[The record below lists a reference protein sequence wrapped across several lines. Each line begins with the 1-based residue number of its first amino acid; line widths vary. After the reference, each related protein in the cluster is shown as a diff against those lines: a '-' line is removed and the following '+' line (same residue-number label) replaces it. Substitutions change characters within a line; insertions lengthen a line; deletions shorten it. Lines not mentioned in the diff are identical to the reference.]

1 MAVKDTS
8 PELWLPQT
16 RLQPPRQREDT
27 VFRPRLD
34 NLLHEF
40 VATHSLTLIS
50 APAGY
55 GKTTLAANLA
65 GPMAALLVAW
75 LTLDREDNN
84 PVIFIKA
91 LAAALQKL
99 NPACGAGIGSLLNSQ
114 VNPLPQGEQLMSF
127 LINEILETLPEPFVV
142 VLDDL
147 HAVTEQAVYHS
158 LDYLLAHMP
167 WQMRLVVTSRV
178 DPPLALARLRAR
190 GQLAELRLADL
201 RFTLDEITTLL
212 NHQLQLNLST
222 EELHILAAGTE
233 GWPAGL
239 RLLAVS
245 LDRLAPTQRASF
257 LGQLA
262 RTNRYVFDF
271 LAEEVLNRQETRIR
285 AFLLETAVLS
295 ELTPDL
301 CRAVT
306 NQSDAASTL
315 EELYRRNLFLFALD
329 DAAPFASTTYRY
341 HTLFAQFLRQQLTR
355 ERSGEEITEIHLR
368 AARAET
374 NPARAID
381 FFLAAAAWADAAQ
394 MIEQIAEVTFNQGL
408 LDRLS
413 GWIEALPAAVR
424 TTRPWL
430 LYFLGACAWGQGQ
443 FYQAQQ
449 LLEQALAGFKTT
461 GEERG
466 QGETLVQLSVIYQ
479 TSGNFEPGVSL
490 AQQALARPLS
500 QRSQTQLHMAFAWLK
515 LGQGDVQQAQA
526 QLEAALNLAE
536 TSGEGGPLQI
546 LAMQLRSPFHCLPN
560 GLGLMERLEG
570 LIDRRLPGQ
579 RHPWQGSLAA
589 LRAYRCLWR
598 GYLDE
603 AVAAAELAWSISD
616 ALGGLSWLM
625 VEVGP
630 LLTHLYFLRG
640 DTARVESAF
649 SQFAGLADQYSG
661 WRAAILFP
669 YALHVWSQDRLDE
682 AAQIYVRMH
691 QVGRTYEWPLG
702 PVLRQM
708 LRGLLE
714 IADQNYTAA
723 EQTLREAYRL
733 QQQVP
738 VSSRFNARL
747 LLAYLYC
754 RWRRPEAA
762 VHELSPVLSEYAQA
776 GLPGFILSYG
786 PVIVEPLLDLAQ
798 QYRLQ
803 PDLVTGIRERLHETG
818 LPRSLHIPDTGAV
831 MTPREVEVLRL
842 LIEGASN
849 KAIAAHLVV
858 SLPTVKTH
866 ISRILAKLG
875 VQTRGEAAARA
886 RHLHLV

>member
-1 MAVKDTS
+1 MAGEETS

-16 RLQPPRQREDT
+16 RLQPPRPREDT

-34 NLLHEF
+34 NLLREF
-40 VATHSLTLIS
+40 VATRSLTLIS

-65 GPMAALLVAW
+65 GPTGALPAAW
-75 LTLDREDNN
+75 LTLDREDNH
-84 PVIFIKA
+84 PAVFIKA
-91 LAAALQKL
+91 LAAALRKL
-99 NPACGAGIGSLLNSQ
+99 NPACGAGIGSWLNSQ
-114 VNPLPQGEQLMSF
+114 VTPLPQGERLMSF

-147 HAVTEQAVYHS
+147 HVVTEPAVYHS
-158 LDYLLAHMP
+158 LDHLLAHMP
-167 WQMRLVVTSRV
+167 WQMRLVVTSRG
-178 DPPLALARLRAR
+178 DPPLALALLRAR

-201 RFTLDEITTLL
+201 RFTPDEITTLL
-212 NHQLQLNLST
+212 NHQLQLDLSA
-222 EELHILAAGTE
+222 EELRTLAAGTE

-245 LDRLAPTQRASF
+245 LDRVAPGQRASF

-262 RTNRYVFDF
+262 QANRYVFDF
-271 LAEEVLNRQETRIR
+271 LAEEVLNRQDPRVR
-285 AFLLETAVLS
+285 AFLLETAILP
-295 ELTPDL
+295 ELTPEL

-315 EELYRRNLFLFALD
+315 EELYRRNLFLIALD
-329 DAAPFASTTYRY
+329 DALPLTSTTYRY

-355 ERSGEEITEIHLR
+355 ERSGEAITQIYLR

-381 FFLAAAAWADAAQ
+381 FYLAAAAWADAAQ
-394 MIEQIAEVTFNQGL
+394 VIEQVAEVTFNQGL

-413 GWIEALPAAVR
+413 GWIEAIPAAVR
-424 TTRPWL
+424 NTRPWL
-430 LYFLGACAWGQGQ
+430 LYFLGVCAWGQGQ
-443 FYQAQQ
+443 FDPAQQ

-461 GEERG
+461 GDERG
-466 QGETLVQLSVIYQ
+466 QGETLVQLSIIYQ
-479 TSGNFEPGVSL
+479 TAGNFEPGISM

-515 LGQGDVQQAQA
+515 LGQGDVQQAQV
-526 QLEAALNLAE
+526 QLEAAMDLAE
-536 TSGEGGPLQI
+536 TSGEDGPLQI
-546 LAMQLRSPFHCLPN
+546 LAMQLRSPFHCLPH
-560 GLGLMERLEG
+560 GLGIMERLED
-570 LIDRRLPGQ
+570 LIDRQNLDP

-589 LRAYRCLWR
+589 LRAYRCFWR
-598 GYLDE
+598 GQLDE
-603 AVAAAELAWSISD
+603 ALAAAEAAWSISET
-616 ALGGLSWLM
+616 LGGLSWLM

-630 LLTHLYFLRG
+630 LLIHLYFVRG
-640 DTARVESAF
+640 DTARVESGF
-649 SQFAGLADQYSG
+649 SQFAGLADDYPG
-661 WRAAILFP
+661 WCAAILFP
-669 YALHVWSQDRLDE
+669 YALHLWSQGRLDDT
-682 AAQIYVRMH
+682 AQVYVRMH
-691 QVGRTYEWPLG
+691 PVGRTYEWPLG

-733 QQQVP
+733 QQHVP
-738 VSSRFNARL
+738 VSTRFNARL
-747 LLAYLYC
+747 LLAYLYS

-776 GLPGFILSYG
+776 GLPGFILGYG
-786 PVIVEPLLDLAQ
+786 PVIVEPLLDLAH

-803 PDLVTGIRERLHETG
+803 PDLVTEVRERLHETG
-818 LPRSLHIPDTGAV
+818 LPRSLHVPDTGAV

-842 LIEGASN
+842 LVEGASN
-849 KAIAAHLVV
+849 KAIAARLVV

-886 RHLHLV
+886 RHLRLV